1 MDAPQI
7 KIYQPSEPRP
17 SYNAIVALGTTASIG
32 LGVPTFLA
40 SASLGTVA
48 VGTDGQGTTSQNFT
62 GISKSV
68 STEVTATA
76 GSVTLWLPLPGMIY
90 MATAKTASD
99 FNTAA
104 TVNAHVGRR
113 VVFDLTATGGVWT
126 IDTAASDS
134 ATNAIVIIG
143 GDPLTS
149 EVHFVYKATCSVLGQ
164 IA

>member
-17 SYNAIVALGTTASIG
+17 SYNAIVALGTSASIG

-40 SASLGTVA
+40 STSLGTVA

-68 STEVTATA
+68 SSETASVA
-76 GSVTLWLPLPGMIY
+76 GSVTLWLPMPGMIY
-90 MATAKTASD
+90 CASAKTASD

-104 TVNAHVGRR
+104 LVNAHVGRR
-113 VVFDLTATGGVWT
+113 VVFDLTSTVWSV
-126 IDTAASDS
+126 DTAASDS
-134 ATNAIVIIG
+134 ATNALVIIG
-143 GDPLTS
+143 GDYLTQ
-149 EVHFVYKATCSVLGQ
+149 EVHFVYKATCSILGQ

>member
-17 SYNAIVALGTTASIG
+17 SYNAIVALGTSASIG
-32 LGVPTFLA
+32 VGVPTFLA
-40 SASLGTVA
+40 STSLGIVA

-62 GISKSV
+62 GISKST
-68 STEVTATA
+68 STETTAVA
-76 GSVTLWLPLPGMIY
+76 GSVTLWLPTPGMIY
-90 MATAKTASD
+90 MGTAKTASD

-104 TVNAHVGRR
+104 LVNAHVGRR
-113 VVFDLTATGGVWT
+113 VVFDLASTVWT

-134 ATNAIVIIG
+134 ATNALVIIG
-143 GDPLTS
+143 GDPLIQ
-149 EVHFVYKATCSVLGQ
+149 EVHFVYKATCSVVGQ